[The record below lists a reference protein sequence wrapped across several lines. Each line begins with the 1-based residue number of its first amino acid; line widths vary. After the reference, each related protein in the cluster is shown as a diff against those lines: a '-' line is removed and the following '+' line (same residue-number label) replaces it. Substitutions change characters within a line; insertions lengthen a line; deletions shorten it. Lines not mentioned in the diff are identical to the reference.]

1 MLQLK
6 ISDLKLDSAHRIH
19 LPSSSHLTNEEV
31 VVGRLQDSILI
42 FKKEEYEAFIKKID
56 GFPVPGPLVV
66 RRARR
71 SFCPRFFPERID
83 SQGRVLI
90 NRKITEN

>member
-6 ISDLKLDSAHRIH
+6 ISDLKLDPAHRIH

-42 FKKEEYEAFIKKID
+42 FEKEEYEAFVKKID
-56 GFPVPGPLVV
+56 GFPVPGPLAI

-71 SFCPRFFPERID
+71 SFYSRFFMERID
-83 SQGRVLI
+83 RQGRVLI
-90 NRKITEN
+90 NRKIIEN